1 MKKIVELQVNG
12 QAHEVLIK
20 PQQTLL
26 EVLRDSLG
34 LTGSKEGCGLGA
46 CGACTV
52 LVDGEAAL
60 SCLMLV
66 ESAVGKEILTIEGLA
81 REGELD
87 PLQSAFVEHG
97 AIQCGY
103 CSPGMIMVG
112 KALLDRNPKPTRDEI
127 RVAIAGNLC
136 RCTGYQK
143 IVDAIEAVGQA
154 G

>member
-112 KALLDRNPKPTRDEI
+112 KALLDRNPKPSRDEI

-154 G
+154 D

>member
-1 MKKIVELQVNG
+1 MKKIIELQVNG
-12 QAHEVLIK
+12 QAHEVVIK

-34 LTGSKEGCGLGA
+34 LTGAKEGCGLGA

-52 LVDGEAAL
+52 LIDGDAAL
-60 SCLMLV
+60 SCLMLA
-66 ESAVGKEILTIEGLA
+66 EGAVGKEILTIEGLA
-81 REGELD
+81 TEGELH
-87 PLQSAFVEHG
+87 PLQEAFVEHG

-103 CSPGMIMVG
+103 CSPGMIMSG
-112 KALLDRNPKPTRDEI
+112 MALLDQNPKPTRDEI

>member
-112 KALLDRNPKPTRDEI
+112 KALLDRNPKPSRDEI

>member
-1 MKKIVELQVNG
+1 MKKIIELQVNG
-12 QAHEVLIK
+12 QTHEVLIK

-34 LTGSKEGCGLGA
+34 LTGAKEGCGLGA

-52 LVDGEAAL
+52 LIDGEAAL

-66 ESAVGKEILTIEGLA
+66 ESAVGKEVVTIEGLA

-87 PLQSAFVEHG
+87 PLQNSFVEHG
-97 AIQCGY
+97 AIQCGF

-112 KALLDRNPKPTRDEI
+112 RALLAQNPTPTRDQI
-127 RVAIAGNLC
+127 RIAIAGNLC

-143 IVDAIEAVGQA
+143 IVDAIEAVA
-154 G
+154 EAK